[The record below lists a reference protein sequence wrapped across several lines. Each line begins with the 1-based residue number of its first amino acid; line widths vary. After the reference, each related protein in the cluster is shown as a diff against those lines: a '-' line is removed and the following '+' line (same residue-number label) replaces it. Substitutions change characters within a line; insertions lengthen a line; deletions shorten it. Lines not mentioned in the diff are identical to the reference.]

1 MNVVDGGGGGNS
13 ALMDLVST
21 ESQGEGVQGVFMDK
35 VRSNICE
42 EAFEKS
48 SMEKETRLI
57 SGW

>member
-48 SMEKETRLI
+48 SMENETRLI
-57 SGW
+57 SGC